1 MLSQMGLYKFFWFLY
16 QLRLEQFSTKPKL
29 KLLMTPLIPSRGV
42 KRLRLF
48 PVFCTGLLVSLSSS
62 SIWAQ
67 NDEAPEDF
75 FELNPFV
82 VETSNQDG
90 YLATNS
96 NSGTRLSQAI
106 KELPIPVEIITG
118 EFIEDIGALNV
129 TEALEFTAGLE
140 TEITSQQIGENT
152 SNPNAFR
159 LRGFLSEA
167 VMRSGFRVIGATDSV
182 NIAQVDVV
190 RGPNALLYGIG
201 NFGGVVNYITS
212 RPTPEFRSRAG
223 VTFGS
228 WNFLR
233 LEAQARGP
241 VGEKHGYSLGAFT
254 QNGDNWFDHGHS
266 EKEGI
271 SFLWEYKPTKKT
283 TITFEADYIFQDN
296 ASTENPLSEP
306 FLGSVTDGDALIDPT
321 HFPQS
326 ILDNNG
332 NDIYE
337 DPDSRQGFL
346 RTPSPSFRWT
356 GIDVSNETI
365 DTTVTLNLTHNFSKD
380 LSLQVGIN
388 RVERDRFNQNVNLS
402 YSSIGDILAD
412 SPRGER
418 FREEYPWM
426 YLPQHPQYDEWHTPQ
441 FQALRYSWGRSE
453 NIEVREQFRAEF
465 VYNKELWNIR
475 NTVVAGMTYNGFTP
489 NMGSNY
495 ALKDLSRP
503 PVSPTSGDLSGL
515 QGAYDRY
522 QSPFDY
528 TPITLELGPTE
539 EWVQTR
545 GFRKSAKFWERGY
558 YLIHQAKFW
567 RDRINTVAGV
577 RYDWIHTSSPV
588 YWRTTD
594 EGYEPEFLGQIREYR
609 HRADGPSTDFNTSL
623 GVSYT
628 PFDALSI
635 FVLRA
640 SALQPIYN
648 QVDARGFIPEP
659 IIGISHEVGI
669 KFDIMDRKISGA
681 ISIYEIERDGVVL
694 ANTFGNARY
703 PRSNPDDVNVDPD
716 WLAQGRGS
724 SGDMGLKQDISRGV
738 DMQVFIT
745 NIIQGLQSVLN
756 FSYNDYE
763 WERYYGWSYVRKEG
777 SGESADFIFELI
789 DNSDQINPNRKYND
803 TPEYSFRV
811 WNKYA
816 FGDGPLEGLSIGLGF
831 NWTDEREA
839 TFQPAQSTLKVIPA
853 RTEWSAA
860 LSYSSTFKDIDWSA
874 QLNVY
879 NLTNE
884 DGVAGYS
891 YLTPRRYRLS
901 FKINF

>member
-1 MLSQMGLYKFFWFLY
+1 MAGNGLSGQDSDAN
-16 QLRLEQFSTKPKL
+16 E
-29 KLLMTPLIPSRGV
+29 
-42 KRLRLF
+42 
-48 PVFCTGLLVSLSSS
+48 PV
-62 SIWAQ
+62 
-67 NDEAPEDF
+67 

-82 VETSNQDG
+82 VETDSQDG

-96 NSGTRLSQAI
+96 NSGTRLSQAV

-118 EFIEDIGALNV
+118 EFIEDIGALDV
-129 TEALEFTAGLE
+129 KEALQFSAGLE

-159 LRGFLSEA
+159 LRGFVSEA

-212 RPTPEFRSRAG
+212 RPTPEFRSKAG
-223 VTFGS
+223 VTIGS

-233 LEAQARGP
+233 FQAQARGP
-241 VGEKHGYSLGAFT
+241 VGEKHGYSIGAFT
-254 QNGDNWFDHGHS
+254 QSGDNWYDHGYS

-296 ASTENPLSEP
+296 ASPENPLSEA
-306 FLGSVTDGDALIDPT
+306 FLSSVTDGELLIDPT

-326 ILDNNG
+326 LLDFDG
-332 NDIYE
+332 TDIYA
-337 DPDSRQGFL
+337 DPDSRRGFL

-356 GIDVSNETI
+356 GLDVSNETT
-365 DTTVTLNLTHNFSKD
+365 DTTLTLNLTHNFSKD
-380 LSLQVGIN
+380 LSLQVGVN
-388 RVERDRFNQNVNLS
+388 RVERDRFNQNVSLS
-402 YSSIGDILAD
+402 YSSLGDILAD
-412 SPRGER
+412 SSLGELY
-418 FREEYPWM
+418 REQYPWM
-426 YLPQHPQYDEWHTPQ
+426 YLPQHPQYDAWHTPQ
-441 FQALRYSWGRSE
+441 FQALRYSWDRNE

-465 VYNKELWNIR
+465 VYNKELFNIR

-495 ALKDLSRP
+495 ALKDTSRP
-503 PVSPTSGDLSGL
+503 EVSPTSSDLSGL
-515 QGAYDRY
+515 QDARARF
-522 QSPFDY
+522 QSPFNYD
-528 TPITLELGPTE
+528 PIRLELSDTE
-539 EWVQTR
+539 MWVQTR
-545 GFRKSAKFWERGY
+545 GFRKSSKFWERGY

-567 RDRINTVAGV
+567 KDRINTVAGL

-588 YWRTTD
+588 YWQTTD
-594 EGYEPEFLGQIREYR
+594 EGYDPSFLGTIREYR
-609 HRADGPSTDFNTSL
+609 HRADGPSTDTNTSI

-628 PFDALSI
+628 PVDAFSI

-659 IIGISHEVGI
+659 IVGISHEVGL
-669 KFDIMDRKISGA
+669 KFDLWERKVSGA

-703 PRSNPDDVNVDPD
+703 PRSNPDDINVDPD
-716 WLAQGRGS
+716 WLAEGRGR
-724 SGDMGLKQDISRGV
+724 SGDLGLKQDISRGV

-745 NIIQGLQSVLN
+745 NIIQGLQSVVN

-763 WERYYGWSYVRKEG
+763 WERFYGWSFVRKEG
-777 SGESADFIFELI
+777 SGETAEFIFEEI
-789 DNSDQINPNRKYND
+789 DNSDTINPNRKYND

-811 WNKYA
+811 WNKYV
-816 FGDGPLEGLSIGLGF
+816 FGDGLLEGLSLGLGF
-831 NWTDEREA
+831 NWTDAREA
-839 TFQPAQSTLKVIPA
+839 TFQPARETLKVIPA

-860 LSYSSTFKDIDWSA
+860 VSYSKTWKDIDWSA

-879 NLTNE
+879 NLT
-884 DGVAGYS
+884 DDTGVGGYS
-891 YLTPRRYRLS
+891 YITPRRYRLS
-901 FKINF
+901 FNLTF